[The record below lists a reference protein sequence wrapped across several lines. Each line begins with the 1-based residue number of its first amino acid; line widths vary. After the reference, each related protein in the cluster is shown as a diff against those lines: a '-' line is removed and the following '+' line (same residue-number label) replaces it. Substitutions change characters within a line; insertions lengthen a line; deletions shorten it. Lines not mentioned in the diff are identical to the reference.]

1 MKAKEYLKK
10 MEKIDS
16 LIMSKLQQKDD
27 LRNMRITASYSDMPR
42 GGGCPGDKVG
52 GIVEKISELDE
63 EIDKK
68 VDELIAMKMEATRMI
83 NKLDARENLL
93 LDMRYLQGKEWAEIA
108 EEFSYEERNV
118 HRLHSK
124 ALNRLDEILEKH
136 VRKCQ

>member
-1 MKAKEYLKK
+1 MKAKEYLKNI
-10 MEKIDS
+10 EKIDR
-16 LIMSKLQQKDD
+16 LIEEKLLQKED

-42 GGGCPGDKVG
+42 GGNCPGDKVG

-68 VDELIAMKMEATRMI
+68 VDELIAMKLEATRMI

-93 LDMRYLQGKEWAEIA
+93 LDMRYIRGLEWKVIA
-108 EEFSYEERNV
+108 DEFCYEERNV

-124 ALNRLDEILEKH
+124 ALNKLDEIMERENPSL
-136 VRKCQ
+136 

>member
-42 GGGCPGDKVG
+42 GGCPGDKVG

-68 VDELIAMKMEATRMI
+68 VDELIALKLEATRMI

-108 EEFSYEERNV
+108 EEFSYEERNI
-118 HRLHSK
+118 HRLHSN
-124 ALNRLDEILEKH
+124 ALSRLDEVIQKEKGL
-136 VRKCQ
+136 Q

>member
-1 MKAKEYLKK
+1 MKAKEYLKR

-42 GGGCPGDKVG
+42 GGSCPGDKVG

-68 VDELIAMKMEATRMI
+68 VDELIALKLEATRMI
-83 NKLDARENLL
+83 NKLDVQENLL
-93 LDMRYLQGKEWAEIA
+93 LDMRYIRGLEWKVIA
-108 EEFSYEERNV
+108 DEFCYEERNV